1 MRDVVLSLLM
11 LAILA
16 STADAKPRPKVS
28 DMSLARPIADAKRC
42 KKDPTD

>member
-16 STADAKPRPKVS
+16 ATADAKPCPKVS
-28 DMSLARPIADAKRC
+28 DMSLTSPIAGA
-42 KKDPTD
+42 TM